1 MDEMQKVD
9 NTMEIVTAATDAV
22 TASDNQAFLK
32 GSIAGLSLATV
43 LVAGYHWLAKPL
55 VRKARIKL
63 QAAKAKRAAR
73 STGGDVP
80 SDIEQEYPI
89 GK

>member
-32 GSIAGLSLATV
+32 GTIAGVSLATV
-43 LVAGYHWLAKPL
+43 LVGGYHWVVKPL
-55 VRKARIKL
+55 VKKARIKL
-63 QAAKAKRAAR
+63 RAAKAKRAVR
-73 STGGDVP
+73 SANDDVP
-80 SDIEQEYPI
+80 PDIEKEYPI
-89 GK
+89 K